1 MLSEKKQDTKL
12 YAEHGSNLI
21 IEITYMHI
29 LKLYQVFIFVS
40 SENKIQKEK
49 YQNLITMI
57 FCRILILFFMFSLY
71 FLQSEWL
78 LLQAEKNNND

>member
-71 FLQSEWL
+71 FLQSE
-78 LLQAEKNNND
+78 